1 MSLHSTRRQALS
13 LDWSSHDS
21 GKFTDMNICTTCT
34 SIDALEVILSPVCP
48 RKLGLTVFQDY
59 DLERLFP
66 YIDWK
71 PFFDVWQLRG
81 KYPNRGYP
89 RIFADK
95 DVGECLDSNG
105 LGLPGKW
112 GIQLTTNHLR
122 KSSSSGGVKRKDHPQ
137 TSKICIIVHCQYHYI
152 LHMHT

>member
-1 MSLHSTRRQALS
+1 MDVLIVVLAFHSME
-13 LDWSSHDS
+13 W
-21 GKFTDMNICTTCT
+21 
-34 SIDALEVILSPVCP
+34 ILSPVCP
-48 RKLGLTVFQDY
+48 RKLGLTVFEDY

-95 DVGECLDSNG
+95 DVGECLVSYLSSC
-105 LGLPGKW
+105 LGLLGK
-112 GIQLTTNHLR
+112 
-122 KSSSSGGVKRKDHPQ
+122 
-137 TSKICIIVHCQYHYI
+137 
-152 LHMHT
+152 